1 MDRFNS
7 FNIEDYKLLA
17 EFIGIMLGD
26 GHLHKKGEKSY
37 LGDLLSISLNRVD
50 EPEYVEY
57 VKNLIFNLF
66 GIIPAEHPRS
76 DSKSIDLKLYNSDI
90 IDFLISIGLKTG
102 DKVKNQ
108 VYVPE
113 WIKKEN
119 TWIKCNHIEWI
130 SNIKPFVIACLRG
143 LIDTDGSIYV
153 DRFNKIIGIGFKN
166 ASLRLVKDFKS
177 MCESLCIRTG
187 KITESPY
194 KSNKSGRIY
203 LAYQVLIR
211 AKSHVKEFLYVIK
224 PMKWEYRKSE
234 VENILNSLGTSVKE
248 ALKSKYKRNDSYR
261 KNGASRG
268 S

>member
-1 MDRFNS
+1 MKKFNS
-7 FNIEDYKLLA
+7 FFIEDCELLA
-17 EFIGIMLGD
+17 EFVGILLGD

-37 LGDLLSISLNRVD
+37 LGDLLIISLNRVD
-50 EPEYVEY
+50 EPQYVEY

-66 GIIPAEHPRS
+66 GIIPAEFPRI

-90 IDFLISIGLKTG
+90 INFLISIGLKTG

-113 WIKKEN
+113 WIKKEKK
-119 TWIKCNHIEWI
+119 WVECNQIEWN
-130 SNIKPFVIACLRG
+130 SRIKPLVIACLRG
-143 LIDTDGSIYV
+143 LTDTDGSLYI
-153 DRFNKIIGIGFKN
+153 DHFNKIIGIGFKN
-166 ASLRLVKDFKS
+166 ASLRLIKDYKS
-177 MCESLCIRTG
+177 MCESLCIHTG

-194 KSNKSGRIY
+194 RSNKSGKIY

-211 AKSHVKEFLYVIK
+211 AKSHVEGFLSVIK

-234 VENILNSLGTSVKE
+234 FEKILNSLSSCINE

-261 KNGASRG
+261 NI
-268 S
+268 